1 MPPLP
6 IGNSWERILTLFKV
20 VNIAVVPT
28 MPHIST
34 GSPILLLLL
43 QKAAGELW
51 RLTTSAHTY
60 KNLIPV
66 QAASEAAGPLL
77 KP

>member
-6 IGNSWERILTLFKV
+6 IGNKRSEILSDLGV
-20 VNIAVVPT
+20 VHIAVVTT

-66 QAASEAAGPLL
+66 QAASEAA
-77 KP
+77 